1 MATLRLFNYIYG
13 NYNDQ
18 RVRNT
23 TDLSNEF
30 PANDAVFTQENVNI
44 SYNDGLMISL
54 TVNVPDSLVESINY
68 ATLTDGNIIR
78 PFYVLSY
85 MYLRKDQYELS
96 MKIDSVLYKLNFIK
110 NTRGNVFRG
119 FVNQNDNTILN
130 NEGVEVT
137 KVKVGEVP
145 LDPFIGNNTAD
156 MGWYAVYMDR
166 KLGTSSDTVH
176 KLEFKLSNNEIIPD
190 ETYATVDD
198 YSFNKY
204 LDNRTLYFDLVESH
218 AAQNTSTSGSFNSKP
233 IPVFK
238 DLQVYKLSQNGV
250 QPYGVYTVKNNKGSL
265 GSLIYFCTA
274 AYTLDGRLKTPY
286 AVSSDPTNFIYSS
299 FYNTTS
305 SAVNIG
311 IYKQNPD
318 GIMSNIKDSGMLF
331 AFNTKK
337 ADMNARQSNMTT
349 VTVGLKT
356 KDQLLAE
363 NGKILKIGTDF
374 FKVASSVTSTND
386 HLVWGNSNANIQAYL
401 KNKIFNNSATDPL
414 EDTSVDEI
422 NIEIKNFTSSV
433 SDSAPADWSYSGTT
447 EGIVNHVVRTYDVTF
462 TLEPVS
468 AVGTGL
474 VIGTFGGGA
483 GYPKMIAGPGEEPF
497 KLILIPYGKVI
508 VFNGTSGKEKV
519 VSESLVKNIV
529 SNLIY
534 DYPGFIYDV
543 QRLPYSSINLN
554 NYFILPPDGYA
565 TIDVADEG
573 EELYILKE
581 AGQPYAPIFTAY
593 QSNYSFEIDYSIINT
608 KSGDRKLDATT
619 KFANLVSP
627 SHKTLHTY
635 EYVKNGYGA
644 KFIINIDLKPYTP
657 YINVDFKIG
666 NNSLYY
672 STFNDGR
679 GLNIAEDCSLT
690 MFTDQFQSYIRNNST
705 YLNSFNSQQEYQQDV
720 LDSQQRNET
729 TRNEIDK
736 EQAWAGYGITAA
748 GQVVNT
754 AIGAGIGVATGGI
767 GAAMGGISAGKAGT
781 GIITGAVQTH
791 VDNMYRDKKLAIQQG
806 YAKDQLGLQQAQAKE
821 QFQFSLQNLQ
831 NRPARLDKVSG
842 ITSLHRK
849 VPYLALYD
857 TTLPEKERL
866 QQYFNFNGY
875 NINKID
881 VLGTYIDFDTPMS
894 YLKASIIESNE
905 SVNNTILQD
914 INQRLSTGVYFMK
927 GN

>member
-23 TDLSNEF
+23 IDLANEF

-54 TVNVPDSLVESINY
+54 TVNVPDALIESVNY

-166 KLGTSSDTVH
+166 KLGTSSDAAH

-190 ETYATVDD
+190 ETYAAVND
-198 YSFNKY
+198 YPFNKY
-204 LDNRTLYFDLVESH
+204 LDNRSVFFDLVESH
-218 AAQNTSTSGSFNSKP
+218 AAQNTSVKGPSNVFGSYLP
-233 IPVFK
+233 LFK
-238 DLQVYKLSQNGV
+238 NLQAYKLSQNGV
-250 QPYGVYTVKNNKGSL
+250 QSYGVYTFETGTYYPTSWA
-265 GSLIYFCTA
+265 T
-274 AYTLDGRLKTPY
+274 YTLDGRIKTPTETPEGK
-286 AVSSDPTNFIYSS
+286 ACSSYGQERTAHN
-299 FYNTTS
+299 
-305 SAVNIG
+305 VG
-311 IYKQNPD
+311 IYKQDPNA
-318 GIMSNIKDSGMLF
+318 IMPNIIDSDMLS

-337 ADMNARQSNMTT
+337 ADLDSRQSNSVT
-349 VTVGLKT
+349 VTVDSKT
-356 KDQLLAE
+356 KDQILAE
-363 NGKILKIGTDF
+363 NNKILKIGTEF
-374 FKVASSVTSTND
+374 YKVSTKASVSDN
-386 HLVWGNSNANIQAYL
+386 LVWGNSNSNIQEYL
-401 KNKIFNNSATDPL
+401 KNKILNGSTTDPV
-414 EDTSVDEI
+414 EDVSVDEI
-422 NIEIKNFTSSV
+422 NIEIKNFTSAV
-433 SDSAPADWSYSGTT
+433 SEVAPLWYTFNIT
-447 EGIVNHVVRTYDVTF
+447 EGIVNHVVRTYDVTL

-474 VIGTFGGGA
+474 IIGTFGGETGN
-483 GYPKMIAGPGEEPF
+483 PKMIAGPGEEPF
-497 KLILIPYGKVI
+497 KLVLIPYGKVI
-508 VFNGTSGKEKV
+508 VFDDTSGKEKV

-573 EELYILKE
+573 EELYILKS
-581 AGQPYAPIFTAY
+581 GDQPYAPIFTAY

-608 KSGDRKLDATT
+608 KSGDRKLDAAT

-644 KFIINIDLKPYTP
+644 KFVINIDLKPFTP

-748 GQVVNT
+748 GQAMNT
-754 AIGAGIGVATGGI
+754 AIGVGVGVATGGM

-791 VDNMYRDKKLAIQQG
+791 MDNMYRDKKLAIQQG

-881 VLGTYIDFDTPMS
+881 VLGAYIDFDAPMS